1 MKLTKMHELNFEQ
14 LKNRLQSVVQK
25 LDKAGNIHKSN
36 VYIIRI
42 SCGTFKSFEYYWQLV
57 TRVTVKTEL
66 AMFLTNVCTNF
77 RWILN
82 I

>member
-1 MKLTKMHELNFEQ
+1 MHELNFEQ

-36 VYIIRI
+36 VYIIR
-42 SCGTFKSFEYYWQLV
+42 SFEYYWQLV